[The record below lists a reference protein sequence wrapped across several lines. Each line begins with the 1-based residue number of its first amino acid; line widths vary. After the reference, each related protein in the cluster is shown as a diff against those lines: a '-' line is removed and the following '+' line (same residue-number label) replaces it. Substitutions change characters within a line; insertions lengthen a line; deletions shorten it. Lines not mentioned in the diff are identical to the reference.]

1 MELIIAFLIGLLS
14 SFLGSFISGGF
25 SILVFS
31 LFSLVGYEAIFI
43 LGLLRLGLLG
53 SNLGGITIYHR
64 ARKIVW
70 KFVPLMTLIGS
81 VGAYFG
87 AQLVINTNTEI
98 LERMVGIGMII
109 GALVLLGKPHLG
121 INSFTPGRLRL
132 VFSYIA
138 YFFVV
143 IWSTSVTVGVGLFN
157 ALVQTI
163 GFGMSMIEMKA
174 TIKFPALVIGLVA
187 LFFYAQAG
195 LIDWPLGIA
204 LMLGTV
210 LGGNVGARGSLKLG
224 DKWIKYVFVVSVL
237 VFATKL
243 LLGL

>member
-1 MELIIAFLIGLLS
+1 
-14 SFLGSFISGGF
+14 
-25 SILVFS
+25 
-31 LFSLVGYEAIFI
+31 
-43 LGLLRLGLLG
+43 
-53 SNLGGITIYHR
+53 
-64 ARKIVW
+64 
-70 KFVPLMTLIGS
+70 
-81 VGAYFG
+81 
-87 AQLVINTNTEI
+87 
-98 LERMVGIGMII
+98 MII